1 LRTHW
6 CGLLDVRYAPIAT
19 KFCIAAKCRDVPI
32 GCIRPSNN
40 LRRDRVKPCKVV
52 ALRGRDTSH
61 HLTGDDVM
69 RRRTI
74 QVGSAMAAAGLTLMT
89 GLAFAQQATD
99 IDAIKAANTAFY
111 AALSARDAK
120 AMEGLWANK
129 PYVINIGPVSKS
141 IAVGYEDAVSKYFA
155 NNFNNVFS
163 EVNASMTSTAQ
174 VQTDGKLAWVV
185 GTENAKLT
193 FKTGEVREFVTFTT
207 NIYEKEGNRWLMVS
221 HQAAMQPK

>member
-1 LRTHW
+1 
-6 CGLLDVRYAPIAT
+6 
-19 KFCIAAKCRDVPI
+19 
-32 GCIRPSNN
+32 
-40 LRRDRVKPCKVV
+40 
-52 ALRGRDTSH
+52 
-61 HLTGDDVM
+61 M
-69 RRRTI
+69 RRRNI
-74 QVGSAMAAAGLTLMT
+74 LLGSAMAAAGLALMA
-89 GLAFAQQATD
+89 GLAFTQQAAD
-99 IDAIKAANTAFY
+99 IDAVKSANTAFY

-129 PYVINIGPVSKS
+129 PYVINIGPVSKT
-141 IAVGYEDAVSKYFA
+141 IAVGFEDAVSKYYT

-163 EVNASMTSTAQ
+163 EVSASMTSTAQ

-207 NIYEKEGNRWLMVS
+207 NIYEKDGNRWLMVS